1 VINIHASSSSRRNRI
16 MKLQALALAALLSV
30 GVAHAA
36 TITQWNFNSVP
47 ADSTTTTGSGVA
59 SVGTGSTILL
69 SSVTSGFGSGSANGG
84 SSDPVTTDDTGLQ
97 TTTYAPQGLG
107 NKTTGVQFN
116 VSTVG
121 FQNITLS
128 YDLRHSNTSARHEQV
143 QYSLDGITFTDAALF
158 DGNAGDTWFNGRSVD
173 LSSIAG
179 ASNNATFAFRVVSA
193 FAPGTSSYAA
203 ASPTGTYAGTGT
215 WRFDMV
221 TVSGTALPVT
231 PAVPEPESLA
241 LLAAGLTVVGLRA
254 VRRRRAA

>member
-1 VINIHASSSSRRNRI
+1 
-16 MKLQALALAALLSV
+16 MKLQALALAALLSM
-30 GVAHAA
+30 GGAHAA

-47 ADSTTTTGSGVA
+47 ADASLTSGSGVA
-59 SVGTGSTILL
+59 SVGTGSTVFLAT
-69 SSVTSGFGSGSANGG
+69 VTQGFGSGTANGG
-84 SSDPVTTDDTGLQ
+84 SSDPVTVDDTGLQ
-97 TTTYAPQGLG
+97 TSSYAAQGTG

-121 FQNITLS
+121 FQNISLS

-179 ASNNATFAFRVVSA
+179 ASNNANFAFRVVSA
-193 FAPGTSSYAA
+193 FAPGTSAYAP
-203 ASPTGTYAGTGT
+203 ASSTSSGYAGTGT

-221 TVSGTALPVT
+221 TVSGTALPVM

-241 LLAAGLTVVGLRA
+241 LLAAGLTVVGLQA
-254 VRRRRAA
+254 ARRRRAA